1 MRIEIKDNGSGID
14 ADTEKVI
21 KNILESKGKAP
32 VLQRQK
38 VGIGI
43 LNVVTRMRM
52 YYGENLDIQMHTCPE
67 SGTSFTFWI
76 PIPESELKKQ
86 SESEIC
92 QEEEL
97 M

>member
-1 MRIEIKDNGSGID
+1 M
-14 ADTEKVI
+14 
-21 KNILESKGKAP
+21 AP

-52 YYGENLDIQMHTCPE
+52 YYGENLDIQMQTNLD
-67 SGTSFTFWI
+67 SGTSFIFWI

-86 SESEIC
+86 SEIC

-97 M
+97 V

>member
-1 MRIEIKDNGSGID
+1 M
-14 ADTEKVI
+14 
-21 KNILESKGKAP
+21 AP

-52 YYGENLDIQMHTCPE
+52 YYGEKLDIQMQTGLGQ
-67 SGTSFTFWI
+67 GTSFTFWI

-86 SESEIC
+86 KEIC

>member
-1 MRIEIKDNGSGID
+1 M
-14 ADTEKVI
+14 
-21 KNILESKGKAP
+21 AP

-52 YYGENLDIQMHTCPE
+52 YYGEKLDIQMQTGLGG
-67 SGTSFTFWI
+67 GTSFTFWI

-86 SESEIC
+86 KEIC